1 VGGLKVAG
9 RVVLSQT
16 RRALLRRLGQRKR
29 REREGLVLVEG
40 IRAVEEVLNA
50 GGCSELALVAPRLR
64 RLDGGTELEERIA
77 SLGAP
82 VEHVDDRELGELAD
96 TDHPQGVLLVC
107 RQPDDPGLPQAP
119 GLYLVLD
126 AVQDPGNVGTLVR
139 AAVAFGLDGVVALD
153 GSADPWGAK
162 AVRASTGLVFRIG
175 VTRQRAEPTLEALES
190 VGVPV
195 LVADPT
201 GEPVGR
207 PREDNWALVIGNEG
221 GGVRPSVAG
230 RAAGAVRVPMRGP
243 AESLNAA
250 VAGAILMYAMT
261 SEVGRA

>member
-1 VGGLKVAG
+1 M
-9 RVVLSQT
+9 VLSQS
-16 RRALLRRLGQRKR
+16 RRALLRRLGQRR
-29 REREGLVLVEG
+29 GREREGLVLVEG
-40 IRAVEEVLNA
+40 IRAIEEVLDA
-50 GGCSELALVAPRLR
+50 GASPQLALVAPRLKK
-64 RLDGGTELEERIA
+64 LAGGSELEDRIG

-82 VEHVDDRELGELAD
+82 VERVDDGELGAVAD

-107 RQPDDPGLPQAP
+107 RQPDDPGLPRVP

-153 GSADPWGAK
+153 GTADPWGAK

-175 VTRQRAEPTLEALES
+175 VTRQDAESTMDALAS
-190 VGVPV
+190 LGVPV
-195 LVADPT
+195 LVADPMGT
-201 GEPVGR
+201 PVGYR
-207 PREDNWALVIGNEG
+207 SEARWALVIGNEG

-230 RAAGAVRVPMRGP
+230 RATGAVRIPMRGP